1 VAYASEFNSVE
12 EERRYECFPK
22 SNCTSDGCGGSHFS
36 FGGRL
41 QQQSEVTD
49 GLVEVSHFRHDK
61 PQLDSEFGASPVR
74 RLRPTVDP
82 GQ

>member
-12 EERRYECFPK
+12 EERRDERFPE
-22 SNCTSDGCGGSHFS
+22 NNGTSDGRGGSHVS

-41 QQQSEVTD
+41 QEQSEVTD
-49 GLVEVSHFRHDK
+49 GLVDVSSRGHGK
-61 PQLDSEFGASPVR
+61 PQLGGEFGASPVW
-74 RLRPTVDP
+74 RLHPTADP

>member
-1 VAYASEFNSVE
+1 VAYAPEFNSVE
-12 EERRYECFPK
+12 QERRDEYFPEN
-22 SNCTSDGCGGSHFS
+22 NCTSDGRGGRHFS

-49 GLVEVSHFRHDK
+49 GLLDVSHRGHRK

>member
-12 EERRYECFPK
+12 EERRNEYFPEN
-22 SNCTSDGCGGSHFS
+22 NCTGDGCGGSHFS
-36 FGGRL
+36 FGGCL

-49 GLVEVSHFRHDK
+49 GPVDVSHGGHVK

>member
-1 VAYASEFNSVE
+1 MSVSLKAMALLTAAVAV
-12 EERRYECFPK
+12 
-22 SNCTSDGCGGSHFS
+22 TFS

-49 GLVEVSHFRHDK
+49 GLVGVSHRGDDK

>member
-12 EERRYECFPK
+12 EERHDEYFPE
-22 SNCTSDGCGGSHFS
+22 NDCAGDGRSGSHFS

-41 QQQSEVTD
+41 QQQLEVTD
-49 GLVEVSHFRHDK
+49 GLVDVSHRGHDK

-74 RLRPTVDP
+74 RLRPAADP